1 MVPESVQYDF
11 LVNEAIWEY
20 FVNACL
26 WAAVHLHE
34 DQDQIQR
41 ALRNM
46 DVEEIRPT
54 VAPTQN
60 PDHQLATERIV
71 RSVWVAEPGQKPVEV
86 VYFVARRHLQT
97 IYDEGVRM
105 LGFCAGSLW
114 KVSI

>member
-41 ALRNM
+41 ALRNT

-71 RSVWVAEPGQKPVEV
+71 RSVWVAEPGQKPV
-86 VYFVARRHLQT
+86 
-97 IYDEGVRM
+97 
-105 LGFCAGSLW
+105 
-114 KVSI
+114 